1 MSIALAPP
9 TTRRRFSL
17 LEMVLA
23 LAIGMMLLLALYVS
37 FNTYIGEAQSGREI
51 VNEATLARN
60 ILTSIGNDII
70 GQIGPVDPRVAD
82 YSNSGL
88 PSTTG
93 NSSATPIVSYNLGVY
108 GTGNTL

>member
-23 LAIGMMLLLALYVS
+23 MTIGMMLLLALYVS
-37 FNTYIGEAQSGREI
+37 FTMYIGEAQSGREI
-51 VNEATLARN
+51 VNEAALARN
-60 ILTSIGNDII
+60 ILTRIGNDVIS
-70 GQIGPVDPRVAD
+70 QIGPVDPRVAD

-88 PSTTG
+88 PSSTAG
-93 NSSATPIVSYNLGVY
+93 SSPTPIVSYN
-108 GTGNTL
+108 